1 VFVRCTRRFEEKA
14 TRTMPNPFELP
25 PTIELEMRD
34 DIAVLH
40 LNRAEKRNA
49 IDLSI
54 IDGLRTFFAALDES
68 LVKSVVICGRGDNF
82 SAGLDLSELR
92 ESDPAEGMLHSLKHH
107 ESFREVQYARVP
119 VIAVLHGAVIG
130 AGLELASSV
139 HIRVAEASAYYALPE
154 GRRGIFLG
162 GGGSVRISRLIGVA
176 RVTDMMMTGRTYDA
190 QEGYQFGISQYLV
203 PEGEGVAKGVE
214 VARSA
219 ATNAPLSNFAMIQAL
234 PRIIEMGPEEG
245 LFAEALMVGI
255 AQGSDEAKERLRAF
269 LEKRAA
275 KVSRAKT

>member
-1 VFVRCTRRFEEKA
+1 
-14 TRTMPNPFELP
+14 MPNPFELP

-107 ESFREVQYARVP
+107 EAFREVQYARVP

>member
-1 VFVRCTRRFEEKA
+1 MTK
-14 TRTMPNPFELP
+14 PGQDLP
-25 PTIELEMRD
+25 PTLALEMHD
-34 DIAVLH
+34 DIAVVRLD
-40 LNRAEKRNA
+40 RAQKRNA

-54 IDGLRTFFAALDES
+54 VEGLRAFFAGLDQM
-68 LVKSVVICGRGDNF
+68 VIKAVVITGRGDNF

-92 ESDPAEGMLHSLKHH
+92 ESDAAEGMLHSLKHH
-107 ESFREVQYARVP
+107 ETFHEIQYARVP
-119 VIAVLHGAVIG
+119 VIVVLHGAVIG
-130 AGLELASSV
+130 AGLELASSA
-139 HIRVAEASAYYALPE
+139 HIRIAEASAYYGLPE

-190 QEGYQFGISQYLV
+190 EEGYRFGLSQYLV
-203 PEGEGVAKGVE
+203 PDGAGLAKGIE

-234 PRIIEMGPEEG
+234 PRIMEMGPDEG
-245 LFAEALMVGI
+245 LFTEALMVGI
-255 AQGSDEAKERLRAF
+255 VQGSEDAKRRLRDF

-275 KVSRAKT
+275 KVLRHS